1 MGSTVCCANIC
12 PAPEPVPADPSRRRR
27 QRAAAETCKCS
38 HFRHAIPS
46 TSHHDCALSC
56 CVMTASCRTV
66 QVASTAPFKLQ
77 SSELQLLQ
85 RSLRASYAFAD
96 GPCTAGAR
104 QLFWGDVHS
113 TTDHFKA
120 LFYFLSAEVV
130 FCQDRTRLDTL
141 PTQSRAALISVVA
154 CFLPYYDE
162 PEVFFCY
169 CS

>member
-1 MGSTVCCANIC
+1 VGSTVCCANIC
-12 PAPEPVPADPSRRRR
+12 PAPEPVAADPSRRRR

-130 FCQDRTRLDTL
+130 FCQWLHVSCHIMTSLRYFSVTVHRI
-141 PTQSRAALISVVA
+141 SSASSALCKLCKLA
-154 CFLPYYDE
+154 
-162 PEVFFCY
+162 
-169 CS
+169 

>member
-1 MGSTVCCANIC
+1 ML
-12 PAPEPVPADPSRRRR
+12 
-27 QRAAAETCKCS
+27 
-38 HFRHAIPS
+38 RHE
-46 TSHHDCALSC
+46 
-56 CVMTASCRTV
+56 

-77 SSELQLLQ
+77 SSELLQ
-85 RSLRASYAFAD
+85 RSVRASYAFAD

-120 LFYFLSAEVV
+120 LFSFLSAEVV
-130 FCQDRTRLDTL
+130 FCQNRTRLDTL

-169 CS
+169 SL

>member
-1 MGSTVCCANIC
+1 VGSTVCCANIC
-12 PAPEPVPADPSRRRR
+12 PAPEPVAADPSRRRR

-104 QLFWGDVHS
+104 QLFWGDV
-113 TTDHFKA
+113 
-120 LFYFLSAEVV
+120 V